1 MTNSI
6 PKPEFP
12 EPRKRRSSIA
22 QAAAA
27 VADGE
32 TATSGETPGAPQS
45 RQPDTG
51 SGGQSRGG
59 RASTRTGGGAPRVES
74 SNKRLVGSRDILL
87 SLPEDLKERMVNT
100 MTWAQPHTG
109 IGQQQK
115 FIRKAILD
123 LCERLE
129 RDLNQGNPYPA
140 PRRTRGLEIATPHM
154 NAKVIWAPIW
164 ETRPRSVHARCTV
177 EPVTTWGIPASE
189 RQRERSAT
197 WLPGG
202 GGCCCR

>member
-32 TATSGETPGAPQS
+32 TATSGETPGALQS

-87 SLPEDLKERMVNT
+87 ALPEDLKERMVNT

-109 IGQQQK
+109 IGQQ
-115 FIRKAILD
+115 
-123 LCERLE
+123 
-129 RDLNQGNPYPA
+129 
-140 PRRTRGLEIATPHM
+140 
-154 NAKVIWAPIW
+154 
-164 ETRPRSVHARCTV
+164 
-177 EPVTTWGIPASE
+177 
-189 RQRERSAT
+189 
-197 WLPGG
+197 
-202 GGCCCR
+202 